1 MDEIIKL
8 LQQLMARKPSPKGGI
23 ADTAAGIDF
32 IGKKLSKEQI
42 GDFTVIGSKLQMLVD
57 SDPLMLET
65 LVEIIDTCT

>member
-42 GDFTVIGSKLQMLVD
+42 GDLLLLD
-57 SDPLMLET
+57 LN
-65 LVEIIDTCT
+65 